1 MASTEG
7 ESRVALEG
15 GSQEFEKLREELGE
29 YGLTDNEAKV
39 FMHLL
44 KLGPMKASEIGLSL
58 GISRTEVYNILTS
71 LQNKG
76 IIEASLDRPA
86 RFSAIGFEK
95 ALDIL
100 IEAEK
105 RRVMTMEK
113 SKEELMEI
121 WKTVRV
127 PSKVEE
133 QEKLQ
138 LLKGIEQIYAR
149 FADML
154 DEAKEEVNIVAL
166 RTELVRAYNAGILQ
180 KLRNLSKDNVRIQIL
195 THGISGTSS
204 ITSFLK
210 KHAEV
215 IEVKTMSLSAP
226 CFVIVD
232 NKQLLL
238 FTKPP
243 GVSRAERKEAT
254 AIWTNSD
261 ALVQSL
267 KKLFRSM
274 MQPEEVSARM
284 LPVEQELKM
293 REEEYA
299 SFKKQL
305 SQYLSMV
312 GLQIEEDI
320 KITGKSG
327 ITHAFD
333 IGVLNGDKP
342 IVCDIVFDVTDV
354 PVTSIVGFY
363 TKRNDVEEMISG
375 STLIVKP
382 KLTDDARQLAG
393 FYGIRVVELQSS

>member
-1 MASTEG
+1 MATAEG
-7 ESRVALEG
+7 ESHTSLEG
-15 GSQEFEKLREELGE
+15 ETKEFEKLYEELGE

-39 FMHLL
+39 FLHLL

-76 IIEASLDRPA
+76 VIEASLDRPA
-86 RFSAIGFEK
+86 KFSAIGFEK

-100 IEAEK
+100 IEAQ
-105 RRVMTMEK
+105 RRRIMTMEK
-113 SKEELMEI
+113 SKGELMEI

-127 PSKVEE
+127 PSRIEE
-133 QEKLQ
+133 QERLQ
-138 LLKGIEQIYAR
+138 LLKGVEQIYAR
-149 FADML
+149 FSDML
-154 DEAKEEVNIVAL
+154 DEAKEEVNIVAFK
-166 RTELVRAYNAGILQ
+166 TELVRAYNAGILQ
-180 KLRNLSKDNVRIQIL
+180 KLRNLSKDNVRVQIL
-195 THGISGTSS
+195 THGILGTSS
-204 ITSFLK
+204 ITSFLR

-226 CFVIVD
+226 CFVVTD

-254 AIWTNSD
+254 AIWTNSE

-274 MQPEEVSARM
+274 MQPEEVSARV
-284 LPVEQELKM
+284 LPAEQELKM

-305 SQYLSMV
+305 AEYLSMV
-312 GLQIEEDI
+312 GFQVEENI

-327 ITHAFD
+327 ITHVFD

-354 PVTSIVGFY
+354 AVTSIVGFY
-363 TKRNDVEEMISG
+363 TKRNDVEEMING

-382 KLTDDARQLAG
+382 RLTDDARQLAG
-393 FYGIRVVELQSS
+393 FYGIRVVELKH

>member
-1 MASTEG
+1 MATAEG
-7 ESRVALEG
+7 ESHTSLEG
-15 GSQEFEKLREELGE
+15 ETKEFEKLYEELGE

-39 FMHLL
+39 FLHLL

-76 IIEASLDRPA
+76 VIEASLDRPA
-86 RFSAIGFEK
+86 KFSAIGFEK

-100 IEAEK
+100 IEAQ
-105 RRVMTMEK
+105 RRRIMTMEK
-113 SKEELMEI
+113 SKGELMEI

-127 PSKVEE
+127 PSRIEE

-138 LLKGIEQIYAR
+138 LLKGVEQIYAR
-149 FADML
+149 FSDML
-154 DEAKEEVNIVAL
+154 DEAKEEVNIVAFK
-166 RTELVRAYNAGILQ
+166 TELVRAYNAGILQ
-180 KLRNLSKDNVRIQIL
+180 KLRNLSKDNVRVQIL
-195 THGISGTSS
+195 THGILGTSS
-204 ITSFLK
+204 ITSFLR

-226 CFVIVD
+226 CFLITD

-254 AIWTNSD
+254 AIWTNSE

-274 MQPEEVSARM
+274 MQPEEVSARV
-284 LPVEQELKM
+284 LPAEQELKM

-305 SQYLSMV
+305 AEYLSMV
-312 GLQIEEDI
+312 GFQVEENI

-327 ITHAFD
+327 ITHVFD

-354 PVTSIVGFY
+354 AVTSIVGFY
-363 TKRNDVEEMISG
+363 TKRNDVEEMING

-382 KLTDDARQLAG
+382 RLTDDARQLAG
-393 FYGIRVVELQSS
+393 FYGIRVVELKH

>member
-15 GSQEFEKLREELGE
+15 GSQEFEKLQEELGE

-86 RFSAIGFEK
+86 KFSAIGFEK

-312 GLQIEEDI
+312 GLQVEEDI

-363 TKRNDVEEMISG
+363 TKRNDVEEMING